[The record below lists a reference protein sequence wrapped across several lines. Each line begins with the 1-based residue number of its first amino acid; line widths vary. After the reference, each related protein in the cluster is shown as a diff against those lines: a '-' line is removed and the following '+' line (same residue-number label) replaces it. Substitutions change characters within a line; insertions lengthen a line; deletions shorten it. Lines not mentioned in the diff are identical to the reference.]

1 MGSVFSGA
9 IDMVGRLVGV
19 WMLYGVAKDY
29 LSPLFYRATGMREL
43 PVRLNHPWAHVLHLG
58 ALALGWW
65 LVSHS

>member
-29 LSPLFYRATGMREL
+29 LSPLFYRATGKREL
-43 PVRLNHPWAHVLHLG
+43 PGSRIS
-58 ALALGWW
+58 ALASILAQPSCG
-65 LVSHS
+65 